1 MFDIKDRFTLSYEI
15 NTETLHVHFHRPL
28 PTIKLTIP
36 QQKVLIITLA
46 IIRISKTAQQLKH
59 SQLRNDYPRS
69 YIVERTKSY
78 NCTLP
83 SLNLRLNMPTHRK
96 EKKVYFISS
105 V

>member
-1 MFDIKDRFTLSYEI
+1 MFYIEDRFALSYEI
-15 NTETLHVHFHRPL
+15 NTETLHV
-28 PTIKLTIP
+28 LTIP
-36 QQKVLIITLA
+36 QHQALIITLA